1 MFENVLGQT
10 ATAQLV
16 EDINAGTLAPAMLF
30 SGPFA
35 SGKGTA
41 ALELGRVISC
51 EAESP
56 VRAAWNC
63 ACSACSR
70 HRFLI
75 HPDLLCLGRRA
86 FSAEIAASAAAF
98 LRESAVSPQAANSPG
113 SILFTRAIRKLL
125 ARFNPVL
132 WEDEP
137 KTAKISL
144 LVNTLEEELDELGFL
159 TKSASSGSESPSR
172 GENPSIVKLVEGM
185 KKNAYKL
192 ESEGMSE
199 TVPIAQIRRS
209 AFWGRLAPAGNGKLL
224 VIENADRVQDDAQNA
239 LLKLLEEPPL
249 RLRLVLTSPRPGSL
263 LPTILSR
270 LRPYRFSRRDA
281 AVEQELIRRVFKD
294 QNNFNP
300 DEAAGSVDGGI
311 SLYLDSFLPVSK
323 AVLSELAAFFAAS
336 VAFKAAYI
344 CKKQGRA
351 LADEVLL
358 LGKYAAPKAEAAGF
372 GRPRLNSSELIS
384 VILDKA
390 DKFEI
395 RSLFSRFLSCL
406 LEQVSLSFALML
418 PSVSY
423 NELWR
428 KNLDWAEKAA
438 GVYNLRAAQVLEK
451 LFIDLSR
458 EMAEL

>member
-1 MFENVLGQT
+1 M
-10 ATAQLV
+10 
-16 EDINAGTLAPAMLF
+16 
-30 SGPFA
+30 
-35 SGKGTA
+35 
-41 ALELGRVISC
+41 
-51 EAESP
+51 
-56 VRAAWNC
+56 
-63 ACSACSR
+63 
-70 HRFLI
+70 
-75 HPDLLCLGRRA
+75 
-86 FSAEIAASAAAF
+86 
-98 LRESAVSPQAANSPG
+98 
-113 SILFTRAIRKLL
+113 
-125 ARFNPVL
+125 
-132 WEDEP
+132 
-137 KTAKISL
+137 
-144 LVNTLEEELDELGFL
+144 
-159 TKSASSGSESPSR
+159 
-172 GENPSIVKLVEGM
+172 
-185 KKNAYKL
+185 
-192 ESEGMSE
+192 
-199 TVPIAQIRRS
+199 
-209 AFWGRLAPAGNGKLL
+209 
-224 VIENADRVQDDAQNA
+224 QDDAQNA

-249 RLRLVLTSPRPGSL
+249 RLRLVLTSSRPGSL

-336 VAFKAAYI
+336 VAFKAAYL

-351 LADEVLL
+351 LAEEVLL

-372 GRPRLNSSELIS
+372 GRPRLNSAELIS

-406 LEQVSLSFALML
+406 LEQVSLSFALIL